1 MKTLARNR
9 LRTTLSDSVLL
20 LLTSTTFVILTYL
33 LGNVAFLYPLK
44 TLKNRKVLFSG
55 GNRNATSGKKW
66 VNKSLLFVSLNMYLP
81 RSSLHLIW

>member
-55 GNRNATSGKKW
+55 GTEMQHREKNELINR
-66 VNKSLLFVSLNMYLP
+66 FYL
-81 RSSLHLIW
+81 